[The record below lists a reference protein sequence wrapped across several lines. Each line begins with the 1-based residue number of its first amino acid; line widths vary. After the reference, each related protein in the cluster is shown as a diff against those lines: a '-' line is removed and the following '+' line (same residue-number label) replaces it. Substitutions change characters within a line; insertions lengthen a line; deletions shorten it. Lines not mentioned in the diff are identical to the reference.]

1 MFTTQV
7 LQILAMSQNIT
18 GPPKDVF
25 FAISKE
31 FFAPKQNKIM
41 DQLPTKYWLWG
52 EFFSEIKTNMQ
63 INI

>member
-1 MFTTQV
+1 MRTFRMFTTQV

-41 DQLPTKYWLWG
+41 DQLPTKY
-52 EFFSEIKTNMQ
+52 
-63 INI
+63 